1 MNEINSSATS
11 EVLNSLS
18 LKTPEA
24 KKNDE
29 LGKDAF
35 LQLMIAQLQNQD
47 PLSPAKGEDFIAQL
61 AQFSSVEGIQNI
73 NSGIDELATAFRSS
87 QALEASSLVGRQV
100 QVSTDTATLSSS
112 GPVRGTI
119 DLATSVSNLQLF
131 IEGPDGQLVKTQS
144 FGSSSSSGELDF
156 SWDGSDDSGLRV
168 DNGQYRIRATALV
181 DGVSTDLP
189 VAVGAN
195 VNSVTIGQNDSM
207 ILNIEG
213 VGAVPLSEVSRFL

>member
-1 MNEINSSATS
+1 
-11 EVLNSLS
+11 
-18 LKTPEA
+18 
-24 KKNDE
+24 
-29 LGKDAF
+29 
-35 LQLMIAQLQNQD
+35 MIAQLQNQD

-144 FGSSSSSGELDF
+144 FGSSNSSGELDF

>member
-1 MNEINSSATS
+1 MTEINSSTS
-11 EVLNSLS
+11 SDIINSLGT
-18 LKTPEA
+18 KTNAATEEQ
-24 KKNDE
+24 D

-47 PLSPAKGEDFIAQL
+47 PLSPAKNEDFIAQL

-73 NSGIDELATAFRSS
+73 NSSIEELATAFRSS

-100 QVSTDTATLSSS
+100 QVSADTATLSAD

-119 DLATSVSNLQLF
+119 DLATSSANIKLY
-131 IEGPDGQLVKTQS
+131 IEGPDGQVIRTQDI
-144 FGSSSSSGELDF
+144 GTQERGAIDF
-156 SWDGSDDSGLRV
+156 TWDGTNESGLRV
-168 DNGQYRIRATALV
+168 ADGAYRVYASGLV
-181 DGVSTDLP
+181 DGEIADLP
-189 VAVGAN
+189 VAIGAN

>member
-1 MNEINSSATS
+1 MTEINSSTS
-11 EVLNSLS
+11 SDIINSLGT
-18 LKTPEA
+18 KTNAATEEQ
-24 KKNDE
+24 D

-47 PLSPAKGEDFIAQL
+47 PLSPAKNEDFIAQL

-73 NSGIDELATAFRSS
+73 NSSIEELATDFRSS
-87 QALEASSLVGRQV
+87 QALQASSLVGRQV
-100 QVSTDTATLSSS
+100 QVSADTATLSAD

-119 DLATSVSNLQLF
+119 DLATSSANIKLY
-131 IEGPDGQLVKTQS
+131 IEGPDGQVVRTQDI
-144 FGSSSSSGELDF
+144 GTQERGAIDF
-156 SWDGSDDSGLRV
+156 TWDGTNESGLRV
-168 DNGQYRIRATALV
+168 ADGAYRVYASGLV
-181 DGVSTDLP
+181 DGEIADLP
-189 VAVGAN
+189 VAIGAN

>member
-1 MNEINSSATS
+1 MNEINPSAAND
-11 EVLNSLS
+11 VLNSLGV
-18 LKTPEA
+18 KTPEP

-87 QALEASSLVGRQV
+87 QALEASALVGRQV
-100 QVSTDTATLSSS
+100 QVSSDTATLSSS
-112 GPVRGTI
+112 GPVKGTI
-119 DLATSVSNLQLF
+119 DLATSVSNLKLV
-131 IEGPDGQLVKTQS
+131 IEAPDGQIVKTQT

-156 SWDGSDDSGLRV
+156 IWDGSDDSGVRV

-181 DGVSTDLP
+181 DGESADLP

>member
-1 MNEINSSATS
+1 MTEINSSTS
-11 EVLNSLS
+11 SDIINSLGT
-18 LKTPEA
+18 KANGVTEEQ
-24 KKNDE
+24 D

-47 PLSPAKGEDFIAQL
+47 PLSPAKNEDFIAQL

-73 NSGIDELATAFRSS
+73 NSSIEELATAFRSS

-100 QVSTDTATLSSS
+100 QVSADTATLSSA

-119 DLATSVSNLQLF
+119 DLATSSANMKLY
-131 IEGPDGQLVKTQS
+131 IEGPDGQIVKTQDL
-144 FGSSSSSGELDF
+144 GTQERGAIDF
-156 SWDGSDDSGLRV
+156 TWDGTDESGLRV
-168 DNGQYRIRATALV
+168 ADGAYRVYASGLV
-181 DGVSTDLP
+181 DGEIADLP
-189 VAVGAN
+189 VAIGAN

>member
-144 FGSSSSSGELDF
+144 FGSSSSSGVLDF

>member
-1 MNEINSSATS
+1 MTEINSSTS
-11 EVLNSLS
+11 SDIINSLGT
-18 LKTPEA
+18 KTNAATEEQ
-24 KKNDE
+24 D

-47 PLSPAKGEDFIAQL
+47 PLSPAKNEDFIAQL

-73 NSGIDELATAFRSS
+73 NSSIEELATAFRSS
-87 QALEASSLVGRQV
+87 QALQASSLVGRQV
-100 QVSTDTATLSSS
+100 QVSADTATLSAD

-119 DLATSVSNLQLF
+119 DLATSSANIKLY
-131 IEGPDGQLVKTQS
+131 IEGPDGQVVRTQDI
-144 FGSSSSSGELDF
+144 GTQERGAIDF
-156 SWDGSDDSGLRV
+156 TWDGTNESGLRV
-168 DNGQYRIRATALV
+168 ADGAYRVYASGLV
-181 DGVSTDLP
+181 DGEIADLP
-189 VAVGAN
+189 VAIGAN

>member
-1 MNEINSSATS
+1 MTEINSSTS
-11 EVLNSLS
+11 SDIINSLGT
-18 LKTPEA
+18 KTNAATEEQ
-24 KKNDE
+24 D

-47 PLSPAKGEDFIAQL
+47 PLSPAKNEDFIAQL

-73 NSGIDELATAFRSS
+73 NSSIEELATAFRSS

-100 QVSTDTATLSSS
+100 QVSADTATLSAD

-119 DLATSVSNLQLF
+119 DLATSSANIKLY
-131 IEGPDGQLVKTQS
+131 IEGPDGQVIRTQDI
-144 FGSSSSSGELDF
+144 GTQERGAIDF
-156 SWDGSDDSGLRV
+156 TWDGTNESGLRV
-168 DNGQYRIRATALV
+168 ADGTYRVYASGLV
-181 DGVSTDLP
+181 DGEIADLP
-189 VAVGAN
+189 VAIGAN

>member
-1 MNEINSSATS
+1 MNEINPSTTND
-11 EVLNSLS
+11 VLNSLGV
-18 LKTPEA
+18 KTPEA

-87 QALEASSLVGRQV
+87 QALEASALVGRQV

-119 DLATSVSNLQLF
+119 DLATSVANLQLF

-181 DGVSTDLP
+181 DGKSTDLP

>member
-1 MNEINSSATS
+1 MTEINSSTS
-11 EVLNSLS
+11 SDIINSLGT
-18 LKTPEA
+18 KANGVTEEQ
-24 KKNDE
+24 D

-47 PLSPAKGEDFIAQL
+47 PLSPAKNEDFIAQL

-73 NSGIDELATAFRSS
+73 NSSIEELATAFRSS

-100 QVSTDTATLSSS
+100 QVSADTATLSSV

-119 DLATSVSNLQLF
+119 DLATSSANMKLY
-131 IEGPDGQLVKTQS
+131 IEGPDGQIVKTQDL
-144 FGSSSSSGELDF
+144 GTQERGAIDF
-156 SWDGSDDSGLRV
+156 TWDGTDESGLRV
-168 DNGQYRIRATALV
+168 ADGAYRVYASGLV
-181 DGVSTDLP
+181 DGEIADLP
-189 VAVGAN
+189 VAIGAN

>member
-1 MNEINSSATS
+1 MTEINSSTS
-11 EVLNSLS
+11 SDIINSLG
-18 LKTPEA
+18 TRNNGVTEEQ
-24 KKNDE
+24 D

-47 PLSPAKGEDFIAQL
+47 PLSPAKNEDFIAQL

-73 NSGIDELATAFRSS
+73 NSSIEELATDFRSS
-87 QALEASSLVGRQV
+87 QALQASSLVGRQV
-100 QVSTDTATLSSS
+100 QVSADTATLTAE

-119 DLATSVSNLQLF
+119 DLATSSANIKLY
-131 IEGPDGQLVKTQS
+131 IEGPDGQVVRTQDI
-144 FGSSSSSGELDF
+144 GTQERGAIDF
-156 SWDGSDDSGLRV
+156 AWDGTNESGLRV
-168 DNGQYRIRATALV
+168 ADGAYRVYASGLV
-181 DGVSTDLP
+181 DGEIADLP
-189 VAVGAN
+189 VAIGAN

>member
-1 MNEINSSATS
+1 MTEINSSTS
-11 EVLNSLS
+11 SDIINSLGT
-18 LKTPEA
+18 KTNAATEEQ
-24 KKNDE
+24 D

-47 PLSPAKGEDFIAQL
+47 PLSPAKNEDFIAQL

-73 NSGIDELATAFRSS
+73 NSSIEELATAFRSS

-100 QVSTDTATLSSS
+100 QVSADTATLSAD

-119 DLATSVSNLQLF
+119 DLATSSANIKLY
-131 IEGPDGQLVKTQS
+131 IEGPDGQVVRTQDI
-144 FGSSSSSGELDF
+144 GTQERGAIDF
-156 SWDGSDDSGLRV
+156 TWDGTNESGLRV
-168 DNGQYRIRATALV
+168 ADGAYRVYASGLV
-181 DGVSTDLP
+181 DGEIADLP
-189 VAVGAN
+189 VAIGAN

>member
-1 MNEINSSATS
+1 MTEINSSTS
-11 EVLNSLS
+11 SDIINSLGT
-18 LKTPEA
+18 KTNAATEEQ
-24 KKNDE
+24 D

-35 LQLMIAQLQNQD
+35 LQLMIAQLQNQH
-47 PLSPAKGEDFIAQL
+47 PLSPAKNEDFIAQL

-73 NSGIDELATAFRSS
+73 NSSIEELATAFRSS

-100 QVSTDTATLSSS
+100 QVSADTATLSAD

-119 DLATSVSNLQLF
+119 DLATSSANIKLY
-131 IEGPDGQLVKTQS
+131 IEGPDGQVIRTQDI
-144 FGSSSSSGELDF
+144 GTQERGAIDF
-156 SWDGSDDSGLRV
+156 TWDGTNESGLRV
-168 DNGQYRIRATALV
+168 ADGTYRVYASGLV
-181 DGVSTDLP
+181 DGEIADLP
-189 VAVGAN
+189 VAIGAN

>member
-1 MNEINSSATS
+1 MTEINSSTS
-11 EVLNSLS
+11 SDIINSLGT
-18 LKTPEA
+18 KTNAATEEQ
-24 KKNDE
+24 D

-47 PLSPAKGEDFIAQL
+47 PLSPAKNEDFIAQL

-73 NSGIDELATAFRSS
+73 NSSIEELATDFRSS
-87 QALEASSLVGRQV
+87 QALQASSLVGRQV
-100 QVSTDTATLSSS
+100 QVSADTATLSAD

-119 DLATSVSNLQLF
+119 DLATSSANIKLY
-131 IEGPDGQLVKTQS
+131 IEGPDGQVVRTQDI
-144 FGSSSSSGELDF
+144 GTQERGAIDF
-156 SWDGSDDSGLRV
+156 TWDGTNESGLRV
-168 DNGQYRIRATALV
+168 ADGAYRVYASGLV
-181 DGVSTDLP
+181 DGDIADLP
-189 VAVGAN
+189 VAIGAN

>member
-1 MNEINSSATS
+1 MTEINSSTS
-11 EVLNSLS
+11 SDIINSLGT
-18 LKTPEA
+18 KTKAATEEQ
-24 KKNDE
+24 D

-47 PLSPAKGEDFIAQL
+47 PLSPAKNEDFIAQL

-73 NSGIDELATAFRSS
+73 NSSIEELATAFRSS

-100 QVSTDTATLSSS
+100 QVSADTATLSAD

-119 DLATSVSNLQLF
+119 DLATSSANIKLY
-131 IEGPDGQLVKTQS
+131 IEGPDGQVIRTQDI
-144 FGSSSSSGELDF
+144 GTQERGAIDF
-156 SWDGSDDSGLRV
+156 TWDGTNESGLRV
-168 DNGQYRIRATALV
+168 ADGTYRVYASGLV
-181 DGVSTDLP
+181 DGEIADLP
-189 VAVGAN
+189 VAIGAN